1 MQNRIDEFVVFTSK
15 VVWGFFCGKAA
26 LHIDLFIE
34 FLLTHSQIKG
44 LSSFLQSIKWSKT
57 YFDL

>member
-1 MQNRIDEFVVFTSK
+1 MQNRIDEFVVFMSK
-15 VVWGFFCGKAA
+15 VFWSFFRGKAA

-34 FLLTHSQIKG
+34 FMLTHSQTKG
-44 LSSFLQSIKWSKT
+44 LSSFLQSIKWSKM